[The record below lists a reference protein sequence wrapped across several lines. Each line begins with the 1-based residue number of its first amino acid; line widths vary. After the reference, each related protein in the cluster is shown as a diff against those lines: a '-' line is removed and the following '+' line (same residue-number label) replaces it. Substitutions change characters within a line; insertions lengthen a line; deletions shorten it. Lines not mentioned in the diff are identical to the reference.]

1 LIEHELR
8 TKNEQVMNQMRQAEF
23 VSSQKDEELMTM
35 RRHLEG
41 AQRDM
46 KSLAWL
52 ESQIKQELQQVTK
65 KRVDTEDAC

>member
-1 LIEHELR
+1 MIEHEIR
-8 TKNEQVMNQMRQAEF
+8 TKNEQIQNQMRQVEF
-23 VSSQKDEELMTM
+23 VNSQKDEEIITM

-52 ESQIKQELQQVTK
+52 ESQMK
-65 KRVDTEDAC
+65 

>member
-1 LIEHELR
+1 LIEHEVR
-8 TKNEQVMNQMRQAEF
+8 TKNEQILNQMRQVEF
-23 VSSQKDEELMTM
+23 VNSQKDEELITM

-52 ESQIKQELQQVTK
+52 ESQLKVELQ
-65 KRVDTEDAC
+65 